1 MTAEDEVDGAYR
13 RLGHLVRKRCRRIL
27 RDDALADDAMQ
38 EAFVRM
44 WRFLPAYRE
53 ATSKLAWIYRV
64 ADRCCFDLLARRR
77 TRREDAL
84 DSHVLG
90 ATSTQQAI
98 EDRDLAMKLLDEL
111 DDEARQIVVLFYLD
125 EMSQGEIADVVGCSR
140 QTVNKKLQDVRA
152 RLEQHAVRA
161 AGGRS

>member
-1 MTAEDEVDGAYR
+1 MTDEGEVEDAYR
-13 RLGHLVRKRCRRIL
+13 RLGHLVRKRCRKIL
-27 RDDALADDAMQ
+27 RDDALADDALQ

-44 WRFLPAYRE
+44 WRFLSSYRD

-64 ADRCCFDLLARRR
+64 ADRCCFDQLARRR

-84 DSHVLG
+84 SGNDLG
-90 ATSTQQAI
+90 VTSPGQAI

-111 DDEARQIVVLFYLD
+111 DDQSRQIVVLFYID
-125 EMSQGEIADVVGCSR
+125 ELSQGEIASLVGCSR

-152 RLEQHAVRA
+152 RLEENAART